1 MNRREV
7 VLGTII
13 SLGLPPPISAK
24 ARKSQLTRLISRNQ
38 RLFVPARING
48 HAVLALLDSA
58 AELTLLDRSF
68 AARIGLVGGTET
80 QARGSG
86 AGSVSAQLLDHVTI
100 TAPGMMEHLGPAA
113 VVDLTDVSRRL
124 NGVPI
129 VAILG
134 RDYFDQVRL
143 EIDIDARTLRPLGSN
158 DHPAGQ
164 LFPLKT
170 EFGVETMDV
179 VAEGRIARATVDL
192 GNGNEPLISRA
203 FASRLGAL
211 TDGRTIGQAQGGGIG
226 GEAARERFILKNI
239 TIGQKIFIDI
249 PVIVDASENASDLNL
264 GTSVL
269 RHFVVTTDFGNHR
282 LWLRP
287 KN

>member
-1 MNRREV
+1 M
-7 VLGTII
+7 
-13 SLGLPPPISAK
+13 SLGLPSPTFAK
-24 ARKSQLTRLISRNQ
+24 ARKSQLTRMILRNQ

-68 AARIGLVGGTET
+68 AARIGLVGGAET

-86 AGSVSAQLLDHVTI
+86 ADSVSAQLLDRVTI
-100 TAPGMMEHLGPAA
+100 IAPGMMDYNGPAA
-113 VVDLTDVSRRL
+113 VVDLADVSRRL
-124 NGVPI
+124 NGAPI
-129 VAILG
+129 NVILG

-143 EIDIDARTLRPLGSN
+143 EIDIDARTLRPLSSG
-158 DHPAGQ
+158 DHPAGL

-170 EFGVETMDV
+170 EFGVETMAV
-179 VAEGRIARATVDL
+179 VAEGKNARATVDL

-203 FASRLGAL
+203 FAARIGAL
-211 TDGRTIGQAQGGGIG
+211 TDGRTIGRDNGGGIG
-226 GEAARERFILKNI
+226 GEAARERFILKSM
-239 TIGQKIFIDI
+239 TIGQRLFVDI
-249 PVIVDASENASDLNL
+249 PVIVDAGENASDLNL

-282 LWLRP
+282 LWLQP
-287 KN
+287 KHK